1 MTLDLRT
8 FHFRIPDDARL
19 IQPTPD
25 QTMGD
30 SMINI
35 TPKTDT
41 DSWTCQ
47 LSILE
52 DKSTLRATFG
62 TLANFEPNSTKLK
75 SCCCL
80 QIMTA
85 YDFEHDSAQVLL
97 SKRVKNREDIWNDQH
112 FDFYIVLSSN
122 PIKLLG
128 SFESAY
134 WTHNLAQS
142 ECDPIARNVDP
153 LVEMMTQFER
163 DSPTSDVEYRFVS
176 KEGLVLDYM
185 RAHQSILSIYPAFS
199 KKLTLAQRN
208 PHQRTSTTVLMVP
221 IETWATFE
229 RILGF
234 IYSGRLPQEGF
245 LPRSDQWR
253 MAFELSREYGLE
265 SCTSSSSWMDWHL
278 NELRQVITDDNVLEL
293 YFRWGYEHTAVT
305 QMCVNHVAERSQV
318 HFQGG
323 DLGSHV
329 MELLKSDY
337 QGHQGCFEFQ
347 EALVVQSMKMY
358 AKEQN
363 KMSL

>member
-25 QTMGD
+25 QTMSD
-30 SMINI
+30 SMTNI
-35 TPKTDT
+35 IPKTDT

-97 SKRVKNREDIWNDQH
+97 SKRVKSGHLFKRGIECN
-112 FDFYIVLSSN
+112 
-122 PIKLLG
+122 
-128 SFESAY
+128 AY

-176 KEGLVLDYM
+176 KEGLVLDHM

-234 IYSGRLPQEGF
+234 IYSGRLPREGF

-293 YFRWGYEHTAVT
+293 YFRWGYEHTVVT

-337 QGHQGCFEFQ
+337 QGHQGCLKFQ